1 MIACGFFYYEVKMEK
16 IQDVNIRSFSDMV
29 TPEVL
34 SSEIPVTEQANRTVF
49 ASREVIKKILS
60 KEDKRLLIVIGP
72 CSIHDETA
80 AIEYAERLNSLR
92 KEVQDKFFLAMRV
105 YFEKPRTNIGW
116 KGMINDPWLDGSY
129 DIESGLRKA
138 RRLLLQI
145 TGMGLP
151 TATEMLDPI
160 TPQYIAD
167 LICWSAIGARTTE
180 SQTHREMVSGL
191 SMPVGLKNGTD
202 GDLMVAIN
210 GIVAAGSP
218 QQFIGIDF
226 KGRTSIVRTN
236 GNPWTH
242 IVLRGGNR
250 PNYDSVSIKQA
261 LNLLKKSGLNQ
272 SVMVDCSHD
281 NSGKDYTMQPLV
293 WQDVINQRLDGN
305 DSITGLMVESNLFE
319 GNQPNTGDQSTLKYG
334 VSITDAC
341 ISWETT
347 EGLILS
353 TYEHMKQVEDV
364 VLRYKCGKQENEQ
377 RQIKQHS

>member
-1 MIACGFFYYEVKMEK
+1 MKK
-16 IQDVNIRSFSDMV
+16 ILDVNIKSFTDMV
-29 TPEVL
+29 SPEILVTESPL
-34 SSEIPVTEQANRTVF
+34 TEQASRTVIE
-49 ASREVIKKILS
+49 SRDCIKDILS
-60 KEDKRLLIVIGP
+60 KKDPRLLVIIGP

-80 AIEYAERLNSLR
+80 ALEYAHRLNALR
-92 KEVQDKFFLAMRV
+92 KEVDEKLLLVMRV

-116 KGMINDPWLDGSY
+116 KGMINDPWLDGSC
-129 DIESGLRKA
+129 DIESGLRKS
-138 RRLLLQI
+138 RNLLLKI

-226 KGRTSIVRTN
+226 KGRTSIVKTR

-250 PNYDSVSIKQA
+250 PNYDSVSIKQS
-261 LNLLKKSGLNQ
+261 LNLLKKNKLNEI
-272 SVMVDCSHD
+272 VMVDCSHD

-293 WQDVINQRLDGN
+293 WQDCINQRMDGN
-305 DSITGLMVESNLFE
+305 DAIIGFMIESNLLE
-319 GNQPNTGDQSTLKYG
+319 GSQVNTGDLSTLKYG

-347 EGLILS
+347 EEMIRS
-353 TYEHMKQVEDV
+353 AYSHMKHGADNAS
-364 VLRYKCGKQENEQ
+364 RYRSGK
-377 RQIKQHS
+377 

>member
-1 MIACGFFYYEVKMEK
+1 MKK
-16 IQDVNIRSFSDMV
+16 ILDVNIESFNPMAS
-29 TPEVL
+29 PEAL
-34 SSEIPVTEQANRTVF
+34 TNEASLTMAASRTVIE
-49 ASREVIKKILS
+49 SREIIKDILA
-60 KEDKRLLIVIGP
+60 KKDKRLLVITGP
-72 CSIHDETA
+72 CSIHDEA
-80 AIEYAERLNSLR
+80 AALEYAERLNKLG
-92 KEVQDKFFLAMRV
+92 KEVKEGLFLVMRV

-116 KGMINDPWLDGSY
+116 KGMINDPWLDGSC
-129 DIESGLRKA
+129 DILSGLHKA
-138 RRLLLQI
+138 RNLLLKI
-145 TGMGLP
+145 TEMGVP

-218 QQFIGIDF
+218 QQFIGIDS
-226 KGRTSIVRTN
+226 KGMTSIVKTR

-242 IVLRGGNR
+242 MVLRGGNR
-250 PNYDSVSIKQA
+250 PNYDSVSIHQA
-261 LNLLKKSGLNQ
+261 LSLLKTHGLNETL
-272 SVMVDCSHD
+272 MVDCSHA
-281 NSGKDYTMQPLV
+281 NSNKDYRMQPMV

-305 DSITGLMVESNLFE
+305 DSIIGMMIESNLFE
-319 GNQPNTGDQSTLKYG
+319 GSQAITGSLSTLKYG

-347 EGLILS
+347 EKMIRS
-353 TYEHMKQVEDV
+353 AFDHMKQAENSVG
-364 VLRYKCGKQENEQ
+364 RY
-377 RQIKQHS
+377 RI

>member
-1 MIACGFFYYEVKMEK
+1 MEK
-16 IQDVNIRSFSDMV
+16 IQDINIKSFSDMV

-34 SSEIPVTEQANRTVF
+34 SAEAPVTETASNTVIG
-49 ASREVIKKILS
+49 SRKIIKDILS
-60 KEDKRLLIVIGP
+60 KKDPRLLIVTGP

-80 AIEYAERLNSLR
+80 AIEYAERLNRLR
-92 KEVQDKFFLAMRV
+92 KEIEEKFFLVMRV
-105 YFEKPRTNIGW
+105 YFEKPWTNIGW

-138 RRLLLQI
+138 RSLLLKI
-145 TGMGLP
+145 TEMGLP

-250 PNYDSVSIKQA
+250 PNYDSVSVKQA
-261 LNLLKKSGLNQ
+261 LNLLKKNGLNQ
-272 SVMVDCSHD
+272 VVMVDCSHD
-281 NSGKDYTMQPLV
+281 NSGRDYTMQPLV

-305 DSITGLMVESNLFE
+305 DSIIGLMLESNLFE
-319 GNQPNTGDQSTLKYG
+319 GNQPNAGDQSTFKYG

-347 EGLILS
+347 ERMILS
-353 TYEHMKQVEDV
+353 AYEHMRQVEDIA
-364 VLRYKCGKQENEQ
+364 LRYKCGK
-377 RQIKQHS
+377 